1 MACVYIR
8 MMACLSVCED
18 HGMCVR
24 ADNGVCVCV
33 YEDNGVRA
41 HADKW
46 RVCVRIMACV
56 NT

>member
-33 YEDNGVRA
+33 
-41 HADKW
+41 
-46 RVCVRIMACV
+46 CV
-56 NT
+56 